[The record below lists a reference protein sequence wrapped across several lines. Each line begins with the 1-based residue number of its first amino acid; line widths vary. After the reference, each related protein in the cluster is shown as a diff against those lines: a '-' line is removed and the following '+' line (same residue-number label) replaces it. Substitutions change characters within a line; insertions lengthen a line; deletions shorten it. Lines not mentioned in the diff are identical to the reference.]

1 MPQLYNLETYRNQLT
16 PDEHIWG
23 RIRLGEDLSNLQ
35 KKCGNE
41 SFDDERKKHCLSME
55 EADLL
60 MRLYLIYQSNREA
73 GVEHKHCL
81 SVAQRSVV
89 NRRLTALLT
98 ARVLPAAPL
107 LQ

>member
-1 MPQLYNLETYRNQLT
+1 MPQLYTLETHRNQLT
-16 PDEHIWG
+16 PDEHIWY
-23 RIRLGEDLSNLQ
+23 RIRLGEDLHNLQ

-41 SFDDERKKHCLSME
+41 SFDEERQKHCLTIE

-60 MRLYLIYQSNREA
+60 MRLYMIYQSNRENDVA
-73 GVEHKHCL
+73 HMHCL